1 MIIEWEIDKRKE
13 ESKQLLSLYT
23 HKYDTNLNRQH
34 LM

>member
-1 MIIEWEIDKRKE
+1 MIIELEIDKRKGD
-13 ESKQLLSLYT
+13 SKQLLSLYS